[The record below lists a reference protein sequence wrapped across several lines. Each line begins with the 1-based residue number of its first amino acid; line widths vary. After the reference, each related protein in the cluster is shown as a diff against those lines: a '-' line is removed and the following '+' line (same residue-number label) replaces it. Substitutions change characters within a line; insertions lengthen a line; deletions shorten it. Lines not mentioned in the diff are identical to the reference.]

1 MIFFIAI
8 IFVFY
13 CVLIL
18 FLIRGFNSLDVQDGD
33 YSDPKTSF
41 SILIPFRN
49 EEAHLPALLKSLQLL
64 NYPVGF
70 YEIILI
76 NDDSNDKSEEIVA
89 NFKSLHPKLNIG
101 LINSK
106 GTSNSP
112 KKEAINQG
120 VKTAQYAWII
130 TTDADCI
137 VPENWLNAFDK
148 LIVNQAPKMI
158 VAPVSYLVKKG
169 FLHKF
174 QFLDF
179 LSLQGI
185 TMGMFGLKNLNFIQ
199 PFLCNGANLCYEKE
213 SFNQVDGFLGNEDI
227 PSGDDVF
234 LLEKMH
240 TKYPQQIEFIKAK
253 DVIVL
258 TTSKNTI
265 KGLIQ
270 QRVRWASKTSAYKHS
285 FAKLVGV
292 LVFLTNLC
300 LVLGLF
306 LGIIGNIS
314 WLHFGF
320 IFLLKFNID
329 FVLLFK
335 TSEFFDQKEQ
345 MQSYFLS
352 SVIYPFYT
360 ILVVLL
366 SFKKNYTWKERKY

>member
-1 MIFFIAI
+1 MIFPIAI
-8 IFVFY
+8 I
-13 CVLIL
+13 CVLYCIL
-18 FLIRGFNSLDVQDGD
+18 IFYFIRGFDSLEVPDGD
-33 YSDPKTSF
+33 YSDPKTNF
-41 SILIPFRN
+41 SILVPFRN
-49 EEAHLPALLKSLQLL
+49 EVTHLPTLLKSLELL
-64 NYPVGF
+64 NYPISF

-76 NDDSNDKSEEIVA
+76 NDDSSDKSVEIIT
-89 NFKSLHPKLNIG
+89 NFKSLHPKLKIA

-106 GTSNSP
+106 GTGNSP

-120 VKTAQYAWII
+120 IKTAKHAWII
-130 TTDADCI
+130 TTDADCE
-137 VPENWLNAFDK
+137 VPENWLKAFDK
-148 LIVNQAPKMI
+148 LIVSRAPKMI
-158 VAPVSYLVKKG
+158 VAPVSYKVETG

-185 TMGMFGLKNLNFIQ
+185 TMGMFGLKNHNFIQ

-240 TKYPQQIEFIKAK
+240 AKYPQKIEFIKAK
-253 DVIVL
+253 DSIVL
-258 TTSKNTI
+258 TTSKNTL

-285 FAKLVGV
+285 FAKLVGM
-292 LVFLTNLC
+292 LVFLTNLG
-300 LVLGLF
+300 LILSLF
-306 LGIIGNIS
+306 LGVLGNIS

-320 IFLLKFNID
+320 VFLLKFNID

-335 TSEFFDQKEQ
+335 TSEFFDKKEQ

-360 ILVVLL
+360 VLIVLL
-366 SFKKNYTWKERKY
+366 SFKNNYTWKERKY